1 MRESIPTLIR
11 QMNIGGK
18 MEAKIENSQKRKKS
32 SSFQKFK
39 QYLNSTRAE
48 NLILWIYTAFSFFL
62 VLIHEPWRDEA
73 QFWLLARDASIP
85 EILSNISKEG
95 IPPLWQLMLKP
106 FVMLGLPYYP
116 TMNIISFILVAAAAW
131 IFVKKA
137 PFQRCVKYILLFSPV
152 FIYCYATISRTY
164 SMMPLIV
171 VLLAVLYPKRL
182 QRPIIY
188 GILIALLFEIHVI
201 LWGMVAALSVEFLIS
216 TIRAYK
222 KGKSVKQTARS
233 LTAVIPM
240 LIVGLQYLL
249 FFYPAARTSYALG
262 NFALKTNP
270 LNIIYHLYLGI
281 GTVFGNTLSAY
292 ENVGWYVA
300 LIFLAISLISIFR
313 DKRWIKYVLIA
324 GGSILFE
331 GIVSGFIYI
340 DGNFR
345 SISVFLI
352 LMFAIWLA
360 KNDGLSLEI
369 VFFNTRTTWVAAV
382 CLYTILG
389 MLAIAPNLLNDIRYP
404 YSYSKYA
411 ASYIEQ
417 NIPSNSLILTSSS
430 AEISAIAVYLED
442 YTFYDTEKEKPFSY
456 FVWNKNP
463 SWLNLY
469 GVTIDGVKQLPLR
482 NRLYLVAQEAIKQSN
497 GTEDGFYYI
506 TIPEYSTK
514 DSDAIYREHM
524 IYETPEERESK
535 ENYQILYISFEDA
548 RQLIESDSNPE

>member
-1 MRESIPTLIR
+1 
-11 QMNIGGK
+11 MNIGGK
-18 MEAKIENSQKRKKS
+18 MEVKIENPQKRKKS

-39 QYLNSTRAE
+39 QFLNSTRAE

-182 QRPIIY
+182 QRPILY
-188 GILIALLFEIHVI
+188 GILLALLFEIHVI

-222 KGKSVKQTARS
+222 KEKSVKQTARS
-233 LTAVIPM
+233 LTAIIPM

-249 FFYPAARTSYALG
+249 LFYPAARTSYALG

-300 LIFLAISLISIFR
+300 LIFLAISLISISR

-360 KNDGLSLEI
+360 KNDGLPLEI

-417 NIPSNSLILTSSS
+417 NIPSDSLILTSSS
-430 AEISAIAVYLED
+430 AQMSALSVYLED
-442 YTFYDTEKEKPFSY
+442 YSFYDSEKEKTFTY
-456 FVWNKNP
+456 FVWDNNA
-463 SWLNLY
+463 SWENLY
-469 GVTIDGVKQLPLR
+469 AVETNGEKELTQDI
-482 NRLYLVAQEAIKQSN
+482 RLDMVSREAMELSN
-497 GTEDGFYYI
+497 GNAGGFYYI
-506 TIPEYSTK
+506 SVLEFEANDTDPFYQSHIVF
-514 DSDAIYREHM
+514 R
-524 IYETPEERESK
+524 TPEDYESK
-535 ENYQILYISFEDA
+535 DNYEILYIPFEDA